1 MSKALAEVMRALD
14 FAARHHAHQRR
25 KGAAKE
31 PYINH
36 LAEVANLLA
45 EATEGRDPTLVIGG
59 LLHDLIEDQDV
70 TADEIAARFG
80 REVADLVLEVTD
92 DRALSRAERQQRQIE
107 TAAGKTRRARMLKLA
122 DKTSNLRSM
131 ASSPPV
137 DWSPER
143 RADYVEW
150 AKRVADECR
159 GVDPALERAFD
170 EAHRRV
176 AVRRKP

>member
-1 MSKALAEVMRALD
+1 MSKALIEVMRALD
-14 FAARHHAHQRR
+14 FAAHHHAHQRR

-36 LAEVANLLA
+36 LAEVATLLA

-70 TADEIAARFG
+70 TAEEIARRFG
-80 REVADLVLEVTD
+80 REVAELVLEVTD
-92 DRALSRAERQQRQIE
+92 DKALPRAERKRRQIE
-107 TAAGKTRRARMLKLA
+107 TAAAKTRRARMLKLA

-143 RADYVEW
+143 RAEYVAW

-159 GVDPALERAFD
+159 GVNPALERGFD
-170 EAHRRV
+170 EAYRRV
-176 AVRRKP
+176 AGRSST

>member
-1 MSKALAEVMRALD
+1 MSQALVQVMRALD

-36 LAEVANLLA
+36 LAEVATLLA

-70 TADEIAARFG
+70 AVDDIAARFG
-80 REVADLVLEVTD
+80 RAVADLVLEVTD
-92 DRALSRAERQQRQIE
+92 DKSLSRAERKERQIE
-107 TAAGKTRRARMLKLA
+107 TAAGKSKRARMLKLA

-131 ASSPPV
+131 ATSPPV
-137 DWSPER
+137 DWPAER
-143 RADYVEW
+143 RVEYVEW
-150 AKRVADECR
+150 AKRVVAGCR
-159 GVDPALERAFD
+159 GVNPALERAFD
-170 EAHRRV
+170 EAYRRV
-176 AVRRKP
+176 APRRTA